1 MAGSLSKRQELL
13 GLISELQCHVCK
25 DVPGPNGNK
34 KNRYS
39 CIKAAH
45 TLCEEHKTKCACGSK
60 VVEIP
65 SPVIAKLLMNLP
77 WMCQNYKTGC
87 RESKGNVEDLED
99 HQGICIYKEVFCP
112 NVDCDEEGKILFK
125 DVIDHLEVCL
135 ENPINE
141 KEMSNGEANNFL
153 VIFNTNE
160 KFKDGDYWSP
170 TKMISTCGAVFFTSG
185 YVKNETV
192 YFWLNLLG
200 SSDEAK
206 KYACTSS
213 IKNKNGIE
221 KFIYSGLVHTLD
233 KGYEDIISSGSLL
246 TIGVDAAKS
255 SLNDKKNLEVEITI
269 RNLKE
274 EAKDDDME
282 SGVSDGE

>member
-1 MAGSLSKRQELL
+1 MAGSLSKRQELS

-87 RESKGNVEDLED
+87 REIRGNVEDLED
-99 HQGICIYKEVFCP
+99 HQVICIYKQVFCP
-112 NVDCDEEGKILFK
+112 NVDCEEVGKILFK

-170 TKMISTCGAVFFTSG
+170 TEMISTCGAVFFTSG

-221 KFIYSGLVHTLD
+221 KFIYCGLVHTLD